1 MTKISYVL
9 ISNSIRLFIDKTSI
23 ISKLIFLLCLTLFGS
38 IANSQEYS
46 VEVPKFINPNT
57 AASSVKTTTVRSIRF
72 LTTSDFPPF
81 NFVDPAGNLD
91 GFNIGLAREICL
103 EIKARCTMQAL
114 PWDDLQ
120 KALKRGQGDAIVAGL
135 ALSDRT
141 IRELAFTKTYLR
153 FPARFFSNAAFA
165 KTFGDFRTPQG
176 LKIGVVKDTAHQA
189 FLERFFPDNELLPFD
204 NQDELRAGILKGLAQ
219 IGFAD
224 GVQTSFWLQS
234 ASAKECCTF
243 VGGPYIN
250 TDYFGNGL
258 SMAVPIGRQDLK
270 DTLND
275 ALIRLMRKGKYSE
288 IYLKY
293 FPINFF

>member
-1 MTKISYVL
+1 MYNKYYNQCRVFNTIVFYFFLVFF
-9 ISNSIRLFIDKTSI
+9 LFS
-23 ISKLIFLLCLTLFGS
+23 IFLYSTT
-38 IANSQEYS
+38 ANSQNKR

-57 AASSVKTTTVRSIRF
+57 AASSVKIATVRSIRF

-81 NFVDPAGNLD
+81 NFVDPSGSLD
-91 GFNIGLAREICL
+91 GFNVGLAREICF
-103 EIKARCTMQAL
+103 EIKARCTIQAL
-114 PWDDLQ
+114 PWADLQ
-120 KALKRGQGDAIVAGL
+120 KALKRGQGDAIIAGL

-141 IRELAFTKTYLR
+141 IRELAFTKTYMR

-165 KTFGDFRTPQG
+165 ATFGDFRQPKG
-176 LKIGVVKDTAHQA
+176 LKIGVQKNTAHEA
-189 FLERFFPDNELLPFD
+189 FLRKFFPDNELLQFD
-204 NQDELRAGILKGLAQ
+204 SQDELRAGALKGLIQ

-250 TDYFGNGL
+250 SDYFGVGL
-258 SMAVPIGRQDLK
+258 SIAVPVDRQDLK

-275 ALIRLMRKGKYSE
+275 ALIRLMREGKYSE

>member
-1 MTKISYVL
+1 MTQIPYDRFY
-9 ISNSIRLFIDKTSI
+9 NFNRLFIDILSSI
-23 ISKLIFLLCLTLFGS
+23 CKFIFLFCAVSYGS
-38 IANSQEYS
+38 IANSQENL

-57 AASSVKTTTVRSIRF
+57 AASSVKVTTVRSIRF

-81 NFVDPAGNLD
+81 NFIDPSGNLD

-135 ALSDRT
+135 ALTDRT

-153 FPARFFSNAAFA
+153 FPGRFFSNAAFA
-165 KTFGDFRTPQG
+165 ATFGDFRTPKG
-176 LKIGVVKDTAHQA
+176 LKIGVVKNTAHEA

-204 NQDELRAGILKGLAQ
+204 NQDELRIGILKGLVQ

-250 TDYFGNGL
+250 TEYFGNGL

>member
-1 MTKISYVL
+1 MTKISYDT
-9 ISNSIRLFIDKTSI
+9 ICNYSRSFIDKISI
-23 ISKLIFLLCLTLFGS
+23 IFKLIFLFLYISCGS
-38 IANSQEYS
+38 IANAQESS
-46 VEVPKFINPNT
+46 VDVPKFINPNT

-81 NFVDPAGNLD
+81 NFVDPSGKLD

-135 ALSDRT
+135 ALTDRT

-153 FPARFFSNAAFA
+153 FPARFFSNAEFA
-165 KTFGDFRTPQG
+165 TSLGDFRTPKG

-204 NQDELRAGILKGLAQ
+204 SQDELRTAILKGVAP

-234 ASAKECCTF
+234 ASAKDCCAF

-250 TDYFGNGL
+250 TEYFGNGL

>member
-1 MTKISYVL
+1 MFFYV
-9 ISNSIRLFIDKTSI
+9 
-23 ISKLIFLLCLTLFGS
+23 S
-38 IANSQEYS
+38 IADSQENR

-57 AASSVKTTTVRSIRF
+57 AASSVKVTTVRSIRF

-81 NFVDPAGNLD
+81 NFIDPSGNLD
-91 GFNIGLAREICL
+91 GFNICLAREICL

-135 ALSDRT
+135 ALTDRT

-153 FPARFFSNAAFA
+153 FPGRFFSNAAFA
-165 KTFGDFRTPQG
+165 ATFGDFRTPKG
-176 LKIGVVKDTAHQA
+176 LKIGVVKNTAHEA

-204 NQDELRAGILKGLAQ
+204 NQDELRVGILKGLVQ

-250 TDYFGNGL
+250 TEYFGNGL

>member
-1 MTKISYVL
+1 MTRLSYDT
-9 ISNSIRLFIDKTSI
+9 IWNCNRLFAGQLLLIF
-23 ISKLIFLLCLTLFGS
+23 KLIFLFCAIFYGS
-38 IANSQEYS
+38 ISNAQENR
-46 VEVPKFINPNT
+46 VEVPKFINPNAT
-57 AASSVKTTTVRSIRF
+57 ASSVKTTTVRSIRF

-81 NFVDPAGNLD
+81 NFIDPSGNLD

-135 ALSDRT
+135 ALTDST

-165 KTFGDFRTPQG
+165 ETFGDFKTPKG
-176 LKIGVVKDTAHQA
+176 LKIGVEKDTAHQA

-204 NQDELRAGILKGLAQ
+204 SQDELRAGILKGLVQ

-234 ASAKECCTF
+234 ASAKDCCTF

-250 TDYFGNGL
+250 TDYFGSGL

-293 FPINFF
+293 FPVNFF